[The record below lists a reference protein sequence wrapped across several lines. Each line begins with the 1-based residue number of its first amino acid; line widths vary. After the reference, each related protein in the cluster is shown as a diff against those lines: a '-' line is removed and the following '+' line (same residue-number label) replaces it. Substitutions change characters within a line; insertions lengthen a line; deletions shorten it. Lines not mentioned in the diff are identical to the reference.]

1 MGYKKSIGVVKSMRG
16 WLYDIIINNIIQENN
31 QAQQRNIMGMVAG
44 RQVSENDLDTNEG
57 PCEALQIY
65 DGEKNTH
72 WILIPQDQQ
81 L

>member
-1 MGYKKSIGVVKSMRG
+1 
-16 WLYDIIINNIIQENN
+16 
-31 QAQQRNIMGMVAG
+31 MVAG
-44 RQVSENDLDTNEG
+44 RQVSENDLDTNED

-65 DGEKNTH
+65 DGEQKNTH